1 MAPADRIV
9 RGAGLGTRPGRLRRA
24 VLRQLA
30 VTVLGLALFTVV
42 SGCSQPSA
50 WIPPALAGWRRPP
63 RPTSTAWAPPKK
75 ATAEQK
81 IDMQIAVAHTA
92 EVRGE
97 VDQAIEAYRKALQM
111 DPRRA
116 VVHHHLALLYDRKGD
131 FDKSLACY
139 RQALTLAA
147 DDADIHCDLGY
158 SLYLR
163 QRYQEAENSLITA
176 LRLRPEF
183 PRAHTNYGL
192 VLART
197 GREEYALREFAQ
209 AGATE
214 SQARVNL
221 AFAMLLDNRY
231 PEAAQQLQ
239 AASASDVEG
248 LSQERVAQLRRVV
261 EVAQMP
267 PELRR
272 PDQGT
277 VKTAA
282 FR

>member
-1 MAPADRIV
+1 
-9 RGAGLGTRPGRLRRA
+9 
-24 VLRQLA
+24 
-30 VTVLGLALFTVV
+30 
-42 SGCSQPSA
+42 
-50 WIPPALAGWRRPP
+50 
-63 RPTSTAWAPPKK
+63 
-75 ATAEQK
+75 
-81 IDMQIAVAHTA
+81 MQIAVARTA

-97 VDQAIEAYRKALQM
+97 IDQAIEAYRKALQM

-192 VLART
+192 LLART
-197 GREEYALREFAQ
+197 GREECALREFAQ

-214 SQARVNL
+214 SQARLNL

-231 PEAAQQLQ
+231 QEAAQQLQ
-239 AASASDVEG
+239 AASAADVEG
-248 LSQERVAQLRRVV
+248 LSQDRVAQLRRVV
-261 EVAQMP
+261 EVAQLP
-267 PELRR
+267 PERR
-272 PDQGT
+272 RTDPGM
-277 VKTAA
+277 VKAAA